1 MATKPLEPLKRVK
14 KPSFCKVLIGDFPT
28 QLRIPEAFVEYF
40 DGEVPNSSVLWGPSN
55 SRKTWRVDLKEVE
68 NNLFFQEGWSAFV
81 QDNSLEMGDFLLF
94 RYDGSSNFSVKIY
107 GRDCCEKG
115 VAGASRKSY
124 TPVYGNG
131 KEEKEKMRNYL
142 KRKSEQL
149 LVGTGENEEKKKRG
163 YHQKMKREKLLV
175 STGTNEVDT
184 KEIEVIYID
193 SDASDDN
200 IGKCMGSIRKE
211 RTVIEVIPRHL
222 SCKLPKIQKGARA
235 FEAASK
241 FISNYPS
248 FQVSMYPCYVNSD
261 HLNVPTSF
269 FKIYMEK
276 RERNVTLRTSDK
288 LWTMRLVRYAN
299 SMGKVYGKLR
309 QGWHAFA
316 IGNALIVGDVCV
328 FELIDKADGLF
339 KVSIFKSSC

>member
-40 DGEVPNSSVLWGPSN
+40 DGEVPNSS
-55 SRKTWRVDLKEVE
+55 
-68 NNLFFQEGWSAFV
+68 
-81 QDNSLEMGDFLLF
+81 
-94 RYDGSSNFSVKIY
+94 
-107 GRDCCEKG
+107 G

-339 KVSIFKSSC
+339 KN

>member
-1 MATKPLEPLKRVK
+1 
-14 KPSFCKVLIGDFPT
+14 
-28 QLRIPEAFVEYF
+28 
-40 DGEVPNSSVLWGPSN
+40 
-55 SRKTWRVDLKEVE
+55 
-68 NNLFFQEGWSAFV
+68 
-81 QDNSLEMGDFLLF
+81 MGDFLLF

-211 RTVIEVIPRHL
+211 RTGIEVIPRHL

-316 IGNALIVGDVCV
+316 IGNALIVGDNVPTSFFKIYMEKRERNVTLRTSDKLWTMRLVRYANSMGKVYGKLRQGWHAFAIGNALIVGDVCV

-339 KVSIFKSSC
+339 KVSIFKSSF

>member
-1 MATKPLEPLKRVK
+1 M
-14 KPSFCKVLIGDFPT
+14 
-28 QLRIPEAFVEYF
+28 
-40 DGEVPNSSVLWGPSN
+40 
-55 SRKTWRVDLKEVE
+55 
-68 NNLFFQEGWSAFV
+68 

-107 GRDCCEKG
+107 GIDCCEKG
-115 VAGASRKSY
+115 VAGASRTSY

-200 IGKCMGSIRKE
+200 IGKPDLHSQVRSKN
-211 RTVIEVIPRHL
+211 
-222 SCKLPKIQKGARA
+222 KLN
-235 FEAASK
+235 
-241 FISNYPS
+241 IS
-248 FQVSMYPCYVNSD
+248 FLKQLLQC
-261 HLNVPTSF
+261 F
-269 FKIYMEK
+269 
-276 RERNVTLRTSDK
+276 RNLTFMLLYFCCRQ
-288 LWTMRLVRYAN
+288 
-299 SMGKVYGKLR
+299 VYGVNTK
-309 QGWHAFA
+309 
-316 IGNALIVGDVCV
+316 
-328 FELIDKADGLF
+328 
-339 KVSIFKSSC
+339 